1 MPFALIPTLI
11 ALLNS
16 STVVSLI
23 EKATPLLVPLQSRS
37 RVGYV
42 FKGELGLA

>member
-1 MPFALIPTLI
+1 MLSCRSSAALKR
-11 ALLNS
+11 A
-16 STVVSLI
+16 
-23 EKATPLLVPLQSRS
+23 KARGPLARLGPALQSRS